1 MTNEKSSK
9 IEWKFHC
16 KICDYKCR
24 YKSDYNKH
32 IMTLKHK
39 IRTNTNE
46 KSSDD
51 SESIKRCENCGKTY
65 KHASSLWNHKLK
77 CNKIFENNDKNQSI
91 SNENIKNTVENN
103 DISEVHK
110 TSVKEDVIDE
120 DTLDY
125 KKMFLTMMKKN
136 DELQQTLI
144 DIIPKIGSNN
154 NNTTHNNF
162 NLQVFLN
169 EQCKDAITLM
179 DFVNSLQ
186 IEFSQIEYT
195 GVHGFV
201 EGVSNIFTKAIQNMD
216 ITKRPIHCTDLKR
229 EILYVKDN
237 ESWNK
242 DSDDK
247 GKMKEAIEKVK
258 HNNIKKMSEWIKK
271 NPECHDSSNPKNDLF
286 VSMVHANTNENEK
299 DIKKIIKSIAKSSI
313 IPKKVLNKD
322 DNEFN

>member
-16 KICDYKCR
+16 ETCHYRCR

-51 SESIKRCENCGKTY
+51 VVTIKSCEFCGKTY
-65 KHASSLWNHKLK
+65 KHASSLWNHKVK
-77 CNKIFENNDKNQSI
+77 CKKVKIEENMKKEEEIINEEVYNDNSLNYIKSKTKENN
-91 SNENIKNTVENN
+91 TTF
-103 DISEVHK
+103 SETK
-110 TSVKEDVIDE
+110 KDE
-120 DTLDY
+120 DDLNY
-125 KKMFLTMMKKN
+125 KTMFLTMMKKN

-144 DIIPKIGSNN
+144 DIIPKIGNN
-154 NNTTHNNF
+154 NTNTTHNNF

-186 IEFSQIEYT
+186 VEFSQIEYT

-216 ITKRPIHCTDLKR
+216 VTKRPIHCTDLKR
-229 EILYVKDN
+229 EILYVKDD

-242 DSDDK
+242 DGENK
-247 GKMKEAIEKVK
+247 EKMKLAIDKIK
-258 HNNIKKMSEWIKK
+258 HHNLVKMSEWIKE
-271 NPECHDSSNPKNDLF
+271 NPECYDSSSAKNDLF

-299 DIKKIIKSIAKSSI
+299 DMKKVIKSIAKSSM
-313 IPKKVLNKD
+313 IPKKMIQ
-322 DNEFN
+322 

>member
-16 KICDYKCR
+16 ETCDYRCR

-46 KSSDD
+46 KSSDEPD
-51 SESIKRCENCGKTY
+51 SIKRCEYCGKSY
-65 KHASSLWNHKLK
+65 KHASSLWNHKMK
-77 CNKIFENNDKNQSI
+77 CKKIMEEMESENVGNDADDENSILPTNVSTTPNEKIIEENNI
-91 SNENIKNTVENN
+91 IK
-103 DISEVHK
+103 DD
-110 TSVKEDVIDE
+110 DV
-120 DTLDY
+120 DY
-125 KKMFLTMMKKN
+125 KAMFLTMMKKN

-154 NNTTHNNF
+154 TNTTHNNF

-216 ITKRPIHCTDLKR
+216 VTKRPIHCTDLKR
-229 EILYVKDN
+229 EILYVKDE

-242 DSDDK
+242 ESGNKD
-247 GKMKEAIEKVK
+247 KMKLAIDKVK
-258 HNNIKKMSEWIKK
+258 HNNLVKMSEWIKK
-271 NPECHDSSNPKNDLF
+271 NPECHDSTSAKNDLF

-299 DIKKIIKSIAKSSI
+299 DIKKVIKSIAKSSM
-313 IPKKVLNKD
+313 IPKNITK
-322 DNEFN
+322 

>member
-9 IEWKFHC
+9 IELKFHC
-16 KICDYKCR
+16 ETCDYRCR

-51 SESIKRCENCGKTY
+51 SDSIKRCEFCGKSY
-65 KHASSLWNHKLK
+65 KHASSLWNHKMK
-77 CNKIFENNDKNQSI
+77 CKKIMEEINSESSDLTNEQYNENEIQQSVSNDKNK
-91 SNENIKNTVENN
+91 EKNIDNIVVDN
-103 DISEVHK
+103 DN
-110 TSVKEDVIDE
+110 
-120 DTLDY
+120 LDY
-125 KKMFLTMMKKN
+125 KTMFLTMMKKN

-154 NNTTHNNF
+154 TNTTHNNF

-195 GVHGFV
+195 GMHGFV

-216 ITKRPIHCTDLKR
+216 VTKRPIHCTDLKR
-229 EILYVKDN
+229 ETLYVKDE

-242 DSDDK
+242 ESDNK
-247 GKMKEAIEKVK
+247 EKMKQAIDKIK
-258 HNNIKKMSEWIKK
+258 HNNLVKMSEWIKK
-271 NPECHDSSNPKNDLF
+271 NPECHDSTSAKNDLF

-299 DIKKIIKSIAKSSI
+299 DIKKVIKTIAKSSM
-313 IPKKVLNKD
+313 IPKKITN
-322 DNEFN
+322 